1 MPNPIA
7 CASPVSPIRSAPAA
21 ARGPLARIAAVTLL
35 TGAGAGLGGMLLAL
49 LLHAIQHLA
58 YGYDVARAIGDEG
71 FLEGVTA
78 ASPLRRFIVLT
89 GCGVLAGGGWWALY
103 RFGAPLVGIR
113 RAVRAENPRMPV
125 ASTTAHALLQIAPS
139 RSVRRSAARSRRARS
154 VRCGPAGSR
163 IARGCRWPTHG

>member
-58 YGYDVARAIGDEG
+58 
-71 FLEGVTA
+71 
-78 ASPLRRFIVLT
+78 T
-89 GCGVLAGGGWWALY
+89 G
-103 RFGAPLVGIR
+103 
-113 RAVRAENPRMPV
+113 
-125 ASTTAHALLQIAPS
+125 TTS
-139 RSVRRSAARSRRARS
+139 RARS
-154 VRCGPAGSR
+154 AMRAFSK
-163 IARGCRWPTHG
+163 A